1 MEKNHSKGKS
11 RINKT
16 VIIALLWLLIF
27 LTFPSG
33 VVAGMRDVI
42 DDASFVILIIL
53 FFLFLCAILGF
64 FSRRINNVAATTT
77 NIKSGGI
84 FK

>member
-1 MEKNHSKGKS
+1 MEKNHTKVKS
-11 RINKT
+11 RISKT

-27 LTFPSG
+27 LSFPSG

-42 DDASFVILIIL
+42 DDVSFLILIIL
-53 FFLFLCAILGF
+53 FFLFLCAIIGF
-64 FSRRINNVAATTT
+64 FSRKINNIAASTS